1 MALTR
6 MSELYTWGSAM
17 LTGLDEKENRHIPAP
32 MDCFKNKKIV
42 SVSCGGLHTMVLTKK
57 GVIYAWG
64 STEGGQLGLPEQTC
78 ETVTTPIKIERM
90 AD

>member
-17 LTGLDEKENRHIPAP
+17 LTGLDDKENRHIPTP
-32 MDCFKNKKIV
+32 MEFFKNKKIV
-42 SVSCGGLHTMVLTKK
+42 QVSCGGLHTMVLTKK

-64 STEGGQLGLPEQTC
+64 STEGG
-78 ETVTTPIKIERM
+78 
-90 AD
+90 